1 MPFGQPDNDRELPQ
15 CGTIGPLVAGSLFF
29 PSVNIAVIS
38 HLPGD
43 VSILDLHTSL
53 HVGVLQRQENDIHVD
68 DRETFRSKLNEKE
81 GKARSNYRKKQREL
95 RMKRYT
101 HNRGCWYDSKFYPL
115 GGVLLDWQ
123 SKFGGYST
131 TAVRLRARI
140 GDTQQYR
147 NGARIRRVELRD
159 IRRRRAERHEERQRA
174 REEGQ
179 QAARHDARREGR
191 REGQQDVSQLMAEL
205 NNDAAVHRE
214 AAERVIERERNRRR
228 SRNDDEHN
236 ERRVARGVEVELDP
250 RDNDIDAFVQV

>member
-1 MPFGQPDNDRELPQ
+1 M
-15 CGTIGPLVAGSLFF
+15 
-29 PSVNIAVIS
+29 
-38 HLPGD
+38 
-43 VSILDLHTSL
+43 
-53 HVGVLQRQENDIHVD
+53 D
-68 DRETFRSKLNEKE
+68 DRETFRRKLNEKE

-159 IRRRRAERHEERQRA
+159 IRRRQEERQRA
-174 REEGQ
+174 REEGR
-179 QAARHDARREGR
+179 QAARREGR
-191 REGQQDVSQLMAEL
+191 PEGQQDVAQLMAEL